1 MAVADAETRILD
13 GAKRCC
19 EQWGFEKV
27 TVDDIA
33 AAAGVS
39 RATLYRLFPGGKDVL
54 FEALR
59 VRERAEFFDALTA
72 EVADVDDLDDLED
85 LVVRLVVTATR
96 ELRSDEH
103 LALML
108 AAAPGETLV
117 ELTADGMPRIVD
129 TATDYLAPLLKP
141 HLDPEIAP
149 VVIELLVRLTLSYFL
164 APSVHVDFGDPE
176 SARAFLRP
184 GLSLL
189 STGTATSPA
198 PTRTTSPTTTS
209 PEPS

>member
-1 MAVADAETRILD
+1 MADAETRILD
-13 GAKRCC
+13 AAKRCV
-19 EQWGFEKV
+19 EHWGFEKT

-33 AAAGVS
+33 AEAGVS

-59 VRERAEFFDALTA
+59 VRERAEFFDMLTA
-72 EVADVDDLDDLED
+72 EVTDLDDLEE

-96 ELRSDEH
+96 ALRADEH

-117 ELTADGMPRIVD
+117 QLTAAGVPRIVA

-141 HLDPEIAP
+141 HLDPGAAP

-164 APSVHVDFGDPE
+164 APSTHVDFADPD

-184 GLSLL
+184 GLALL
-189 STGTATSPA
+189 PTAP
-198 PTRTTSPTTTS
+198 
-209 PEPS
+209 